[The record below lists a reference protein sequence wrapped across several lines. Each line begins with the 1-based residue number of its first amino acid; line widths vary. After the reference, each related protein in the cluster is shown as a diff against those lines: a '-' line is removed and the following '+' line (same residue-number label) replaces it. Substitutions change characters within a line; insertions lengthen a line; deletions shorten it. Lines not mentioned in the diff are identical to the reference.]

1 MFSAPSLPNDYH
13 LELYTTEE
21 GNSVIFCS
29 RLTIFAFSRSG
40 IVSPL
45 LPPLA
50 SVLLKA
56 DM

>member
-21 GNSVIFCS
+21 GNSAIFCS